1 MISGI
6 PEDAMSEDGLRERF
20 AVICDRVG
28 IPYCLRVQMIAALRV
43 AYITFPS
50 VEAAEQ
56 IS

>member
-6 PEDAMSEDGLRERF
+6 PEEAMSEERLRERF

-28 IPYCLRVQMIAALRV
+28 IPYCLRVQTISALKV

-56 IS
+56 IF